1 MFNISVVGNAS
12 FDPLQRAIATKI
24 LMEQANSSQITQAMN
39 SALVARGRSERQ
51 IVEIRKCVWV
61 SLCVCVCLDFTCTV

>member
-24 LMEQANSSQITQAMN
+24 LMEQANSSQNHPSHELGT
-39 SALVARGRSERQ
+39 RGTRQ
-51 IVEIRKCVWV
+51 VGTANCGNKEEC
-61 SLCVCVCLDFTCTV
+61 LGFTMCVCVS